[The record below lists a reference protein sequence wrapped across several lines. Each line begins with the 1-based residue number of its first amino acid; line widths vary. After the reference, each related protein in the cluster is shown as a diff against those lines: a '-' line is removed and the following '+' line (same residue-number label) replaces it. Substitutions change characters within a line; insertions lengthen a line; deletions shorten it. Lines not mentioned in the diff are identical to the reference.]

1 MMIYDAQAQAPD
13 ITTIIVTLIKEHYPL
28 AILAV
33 ILLIFFKYAGD
44 IGLFFKEY
52 FNKKQEHEAK
62 KVEDSRLILNELLA
76 TSKDSNKAV
85 DNNTQALNSLEKVF
99 IASEGRTSDKIAG
112 VESRLSEKISGVES
126 RLSDKINISTKE
138 IANQTKLDKI
148 ASGLSESTRF
158 TTPTR
163 ATLPSFLEDKHL
175 KEESYHGDSI

>member
-1 MMIYDAQAQAPD
+1 MNIDVVAQASPD
-13 ITTIIVTLIKEHYPL
+13 ITTMLVTMIKEHYPS
-28 AILAV
+28 AILLV
-33 ILLIFFKYAGD
+33 ILVLLIRYAGQ
-44 IGLFFKEY
+44 IGQFFKEY
-52 FNKKQEHEAK
+52 FNKKQEYEAK

-126 RLSDKINISTKE
+126 RLSDKISNSTKE
-138 IANQTKLDKI
+138 VVHQTKLDKI

-158 TTPTR
+158 VTPAR
-163 ATLPSFLEDKHL
+163 ATLPSQQED
-175 KEESYHGDSI
+175 SYHGDTT